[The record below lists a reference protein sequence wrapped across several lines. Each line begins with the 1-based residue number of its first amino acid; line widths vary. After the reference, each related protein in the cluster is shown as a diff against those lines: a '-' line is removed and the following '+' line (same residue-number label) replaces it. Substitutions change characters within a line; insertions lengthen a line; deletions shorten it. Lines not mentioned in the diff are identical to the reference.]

1 MPIEPLDPFRV
12 QHWDVTLLEKL
23 TGLDEN
29 LIPLA
34 LNKIHALELLSRYR
48 GEAEA
53 RATQRERSRVV
64 RDYKRADR
72 KKLRRAQ

>member
-23 TGLDEN
+23 HTLDAE
-29 LIPLA
+29 LVPFGPS
-34 LNKIHALELLSRYR
+34 KVQALELLSRYR

-64 RDYKRADR
+64 RDYKRADG